1 MKETKYYPN
10 LFIQSG
16 PMKIQQFHTE
26 WYTGERVYGSRRCYE
41 MKKEKIV
48 LILLSF
54 KLLQWSGA
62 FTEEKKSNTF
72 WTMSENEQERWYII
86 LTCMLY
92 FPEAAGVGESS
103 FQQELK
109 I

>member
-1 MKETKYYPN
+1 MLWNEEREN
-10 LFIQSG
+10 CCV
-16 PMKIQQFHTE
+16 
-26 WYTGERVYGSRRCYE
+26 YTA
-41 MKKEKIV
+41 I
-48 LILLSF
+48 F

-62 FTEEKKSNTF
+62 FTEKKKSNTF
-72 WTMSENEQERWYII
+72 WTMSENEQERWYLI